1 MRMRTI
7 SEAAKWVKE
16 TDPHTALTPTAI
28 RRLVISGAIP
38 SRRAGTKYLINLD
51 TLEVY
56 MRGGELQTSPAPAPA
71 YGDIRPVG

>member
-7 SEAAKWVKE
+7 NEAAKWVKD

-28 RRLVISGAIP
+28 RRLVISGELP

-51 TLEVY
+51 TLELY
-56 MRGGELQTSPAPAPA
+56 MRGELKTSSAPAPG
-71 YGDIRPVG
+71 YGEIRPVG

>member
-28 RRLVISGAIP
+28 RRLVISGDIP

-51 TLEVY
+51 ALEIY
-56 MRGGELQTSPAPAPA
+56 MRGELQAPPTPAP
-71 YGDIRPVG
+71 GFGEIRPV

>member
-7 SEAAKWVKE
+7 NEAAKWVKE

-56 MRGGELQTSPAPAPA
+56 MRGELHTSSAHAPGYGE
-71 YGDIRPVG
+71 IRPV

>member
-28 RRLVISGAIP
+28 RRLVISGELP

-51 TLEVY
+51 TLELY
-56 MRGGELQTSPAPAPA
+56 MRGELQASSTPDPA
-71 YGDIRPVG
+71 YGEIRPVG

>member
-28 RRLVISGAIP
+28 RRLVIGGDIP

-51 TLEVY
+51 TLEIY
-56 MRGGELQTSPAPAPA
+56 MRGELQAPSTPAP
-71 YGDIRPVG
+71 GFGEIRPV